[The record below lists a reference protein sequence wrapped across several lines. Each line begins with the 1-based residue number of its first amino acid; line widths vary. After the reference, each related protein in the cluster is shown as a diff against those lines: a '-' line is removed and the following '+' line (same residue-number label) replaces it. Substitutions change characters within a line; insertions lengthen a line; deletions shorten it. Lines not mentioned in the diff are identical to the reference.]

1 MVGKRLIILV
11 LALAMAMFVIG
22 CGGKE
27 AIDETG
33 MEMDSTPPPVEVDE
47 TPIEKPP
54 VVEKDMSAPML
65 NDVFFDF
72 DKSNLSAAAK
82 SKLEGDA
89 SELKR
94 RDDVAIVIEGHCD
107 ERGTKSYNLALGEKR
122 AQAAK
127 DYLVALG
134 ISSSRITIIS
144 YGKER
149 PFDTGRTEAAWAKNR
164 RAHIVTK

>member
-1 MVGKRLIILV
+1 MLGKRLIILV
-11 LALAMAMFVIG
+11 LALAMSAFLFG

-27 AIDETG
+27 AIDEPSSGIEDITPAPP
-33 MEMDSTPPPVEVDE
+33 EEIRDTEPVVDEEDTSTPL
-47 TPIEKPP
+47 
-54 VVEKDMSAPML
+54 L
-65 NDVFFDF
+65 NDVYFDF
-72 DKSNLSAAAK
+72 DKAGLSSASK
-82 SKLEGDA
+82 STLEGNS

-94 RDDVAIVIEGHCD
+94 RDDVSIVIEGHCD

-127 DYLVALG
+127 DYLVSLG
-134 ISSSRITIIS
+134 ISSSRITIVS

-149 PFDTGRTEAAWAKNR
+149 PFDTGNSESAWSKNR